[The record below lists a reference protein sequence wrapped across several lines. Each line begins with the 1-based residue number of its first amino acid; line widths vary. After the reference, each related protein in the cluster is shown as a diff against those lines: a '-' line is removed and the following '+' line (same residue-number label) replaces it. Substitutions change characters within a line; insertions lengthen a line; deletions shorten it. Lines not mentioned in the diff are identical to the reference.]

1 MLEISAVATD
11 KVQVMVDGKMYL
23 VDAAGLRGKT
33 ERKSYYAKGG
43 YSCSFRVPKVN
54 GKGEMENQAI
64 YFEPMGGMKV
74 RNPMDP
80 NNVHAPYQYHTDDP
94 VEQEVLEHKRRNGVV
109 MGPEEFREYAATLD
123 LTMNPTRAAAVAA
136 ENNELM
142 AENEKLK
149 AMLAEKGNAAGG
161 QQQQGK
167 R

>member
-1 MLEISAVATD
+1 
-11 KVQVMVDGKMYL
+11 
-23 VDAAGLRGKT
+23 
-33 ERKSYYAKGG
+33 
-43 YSCSFRVPKVN
+43 
-54 GKGEMENQAI
+54 
-64 YFEPMGGMKV
+64 
-74 RNPMDP
+74 MDP

-94 VEQEVLEHKRRNGVV
+94 VEQAVLEHKRGNGVV